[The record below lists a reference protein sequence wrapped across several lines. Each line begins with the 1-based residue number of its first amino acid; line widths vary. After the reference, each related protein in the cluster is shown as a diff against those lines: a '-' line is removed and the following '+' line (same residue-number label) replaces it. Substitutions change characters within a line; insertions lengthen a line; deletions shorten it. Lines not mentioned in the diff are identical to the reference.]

1 MPYRKYVRMEK
12 SAFLTL
18 HLHFTLQGTFA
29 KLFWCAHT
37 VTVELITQEHR
48 TENQEDKQVSQ
59 GRLFSITCSDKIRDM
74 TFKKEAALA
83 LARTH
88 KFTCV

>member
-1 MPYRKYVRMEK
+1 MEK

-37 VTVELITQEHR
+37 VTAELITQDR
-48 TENQEDKQVSQ
+48 KPGGQTS
-59 GRLFSITCSDKIRDM
+59 
-74 TFKKEAALA
+74 
-83 LARTH
+83 
-88 KFTCV
+88 FTGQTVLHHLQ